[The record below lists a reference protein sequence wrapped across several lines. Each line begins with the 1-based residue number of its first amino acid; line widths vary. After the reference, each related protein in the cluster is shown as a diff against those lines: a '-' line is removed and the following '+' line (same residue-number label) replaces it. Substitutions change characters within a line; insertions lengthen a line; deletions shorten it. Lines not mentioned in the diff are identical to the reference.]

1 MSMQR
6 ATLIEL
12 AEAARHAGFQY
23 ITARAKHFADEPL
36 SGSRLRRRIEECGVK
51 VSVIDGLRTAL
62 PGVPDDPN
70 LPRLTDYVRMAH
82 SVGAS
87 CINVLHYGGTPQ
99 PIELLAEAL
108 SKVCRTAAAEGLDL
122 CVEFIPGTG
131 IPDLKTCLEILQLTR
146 HSNAGV
152 LLDSWHFAR
161 SGGKPHDIDSQTAK
175 LIRSVQLSDR
185 TPDQDLLPYMPMS
198 GRKIPGRGTLPLAQM
213 IAPVLAAHPELP
225 IGAEVI
231 SDEME
236 AMAFEN
242 AALILARS
250 LREVISEAQR

>member
-1 MSMQR
+1 MQR
-6 ATLIEL
+6 ATLVEL
-12 AEAARHAGFQY
+12 AEAAGGAGFRY
-23 ITARAKHFADEPL
+23 ITARAKHFADHA
-36 SGSRLRRRIEECGVK
+36 SGVSVLRRRIEECGVK

-62 PGVPDDPN
+62 PGMPDDPN
-70 LPRLTDYVRMAH
+70 LPRVMDYVRMAH
-82 SVGAS
+82 TVGAS

-108 SKVCRTAAAEGLDL
+108 SRVCRTAAAEGLDL

-131 IPDLKTCLEILQLTR
+131 IPDLKTCLAILQLAGE
-146 HSNAGV
+146 SNAGV

-161 SGGKPHDIDSQTAK
+161 SGGKPGDIDPQTAK

-185 TPDQDLLPYMPMS
+185 TPDQDLIPYTPMS

-236 AMAFEN
+236 AMDFED
-242 AALILARS
+242 AARTLGRS
-250 LREVISEAQR
+250 LREVIGEARSR

>member
-1 MSMQR
+1 MSDLELCCMSMQR

-12 AEAARHAGFQY
+12 AEAAGHAGFQY

-36 SGSRLRRRIEECGVK
+36 SGSLLRRRIEECGVK

-70 LPRLTDYVRMAH
+70 LPRLMDYVRMAH
-82 SVGAS
+82 LVGAS

-161 SGGKPHDIDSQTAK
+161 SGGMPGDIDAQTAK

-185 TPDQDLLPYMPMS
+185 TPDQDQVVKVVTEVEIVNEVKEVDILT
-198 GRKIPGRGTLPLAQM
+198 K
-213 IAPVLAAHPELP
+213 VE
-225 IGAEVI
+225 EVI
-231 SDEME
+231 RVDTPTKVV
-236 AMAFEN
+236 
-242 AALILARS
+242 
-250 LREVISEAQR
+250 EVKVAKVL